1 MDGPADPARTYAPMM
16 DPVNSA
22 RPRVS
27 RETRMLITTIVI
39 SIVALW
45 VLSRVRFPDREAAT
59 APVPP
64 ILAP

>member
-1 MDGPADPARTYAPMM
+1 M

-45 VLSRVRFPDREAAT
+45 VLSRVRFPEREAARR
-59 APVPP
+59 
-64 ILAP
+64 